1 MLEVV
6 VEELALVEYQD
17 VQEIHVVQEVIR
29 HPLQEVQQQPIEV
42 VAVAVEGIH
51 LLVETVD
58 QEL

>member
-29 HPLQEVQQQPIEV
+29 HQEEEAQQQPIEV
-42 VAVAVEGIH
+42 VAVAVEVIH